1 MIYIRTKYDQLCE
14 DTSIIG
20 VYQVYSDDVEKEYLK
35 FMLQKATELNLVV
48 NPHWLMV
55 MNYELHNSHLT
66 KTEYN
71 KKSKEWVKIR
81 RQWNIAKF
89 ICDLLNGHKLD
100 YVTLSF

>member
-20 VYQVYSDDVEKEYLK
+20 VYQVYSDNVEKEYLK
-35 FMLQKATELNLVV
+35 FMLQKANELNLVV
-48 NPHWLMV
+48 NTRWLMV

-71 KKSKEWVKIR
+71 RKSKEWVKIR

-89 ICDLLNGHKLD
+89 ICECLNGYKLD
-100 YVTLSF
+100 YTVVSF